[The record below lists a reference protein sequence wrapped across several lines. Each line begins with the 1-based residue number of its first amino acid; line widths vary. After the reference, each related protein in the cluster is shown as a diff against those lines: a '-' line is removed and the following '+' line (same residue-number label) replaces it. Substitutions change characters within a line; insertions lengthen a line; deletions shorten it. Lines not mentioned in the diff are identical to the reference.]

1 MTAAATC
8 LLCGTPASSLKRT
21 FEVNQILGQWASQL
35 DIDVSGEFNGVSHFQ
50 LHRCVCCTLR
60 FFQPNSIAGSAALYE
75 KLEKFDWYYMRDK
88 WEHEVALEDLEA
100 CENGVEVGCGF
111 GDFVARVIKEKGIS
125 FEGCEQNP
133 SAVKVAQ
140 ARGIPVRLDTSQGLA
155 SSRPA
160 AYSAVC
166 SFQVLEHLNQ
176 PAEFLNSACSLLR
189 PGGKLMLGLPNAE
202 SFLRHQYNILDMPPH
217 HMTRWTAEV
226 LARMQ
231 QWFPLRLVR
240 IACEPLADYH
250 VDSYVEA
257 YTNLLANKGLH
268 MFTHPAVR
276 SQLSRLIRKS
286 GLQRFLRGQSIYA
299 CYLRT

>member
-1 MTAAATC
+1 MTC
-8 LLCGTPASSLKRT
+8 PICRSDNSELLRELKTDRLIR
-21 FEVNQILGQWASQL
+21 EWSANLG
-35 DIDVSGEFNGVSHFQ
+35 IDVREELQGLSVIELHECKICQ
-50 LHRCVCCTLR
+50 LKYFFPLTL
-60 FFQPNSIAGSAALYE
+60 AGPPRIYE
-75 KLEKFDWYYMRDK
+75 ALEKFDWYYMRDK
-88 WEHEVALEDLEA
+88 WEHGVALEDLDA

-111 GDFVARVIKEKGIS
+111 GDFVARVIREKGIS

-140 ARGIPVRLDTSQGLA
+140 ARGIPVRIDTSEGLA

-166 SFQVLEHLNQ
+166 SFQVLEHLSQ

-217 HMTRWTAEV
+217 HMTRWTVEV
-226 LARMQ
+226 LTRMQ
-231 QWFPLRLVR
+231 QWFPLKLVR
-240 IACEPLADYH
+240 VAYEPLADYH
-250 VDSYVEA
+250 ADGYVEA
-257 YTNLLANKGLH
+257 YTDMLASKGLRIL
-268 MFTHPAVR
+268 THPLVR
-276 SQLSRLIRKS
+276 SRLSGLVRKS

>member
-1 MTAAATC
+1 MTC
-8 LLCGTPASSLKRT
+8 PICHSDNSELLRELKTARLIS
-21 FEVNQILGQWASQL
+21 EWSANLG
-35 DIDVSGEFNGVSHFQ
+35 IDVHEELQGSSVIELHECKICQ
-50 LHRCVCCTLR
+50 LRYFFPSTL
-60 FFQPNSIAGSAALYE
+60 AGPPRIYE
-75 KLEKFDWYYMRDK
+75 ALEKFDWYYMRDK
-88 WEHEVALEDLEA
+88 WEHGVALEDLDA

-111 GDFVARVIKEKGIS
+111 GDFVARVIKEKGIP

-155 SSRPA
+155 SSHPA

-166 SFQVLEHLNQ
+166 SFQVLEHLSQ

-250 VDSYVEA
+250 VDGYVEA
-257 YTNLLANKGLH
+257 YTNLLANKGLG

-286 GLQRFLRGQSIYA
+286 GLQRFLRGQSVYA